1 MRVIPLPRYLDDRS
15 FEPVIAALQPWPP
28 EGPLLIDARSVEW
41 ASPYGF
47 TGLLTLG
54 QALEALGH
62 EPPQFTLPDAEKV
75 RSYWARVGFLQHA
88 ERLFQLRGK
97 VSRRPVADD
106 SDVLLPVTAVTESAD
121 VHRVVAEAQEK
132 ASQILTTQLHLDP
145 ASAIRFSMSL
155 SEACQNVVEHAG
167 AGGWVAIH
175 TFRKLPGRLARA
187 VVVLAVSDAGIG
199 FRTSLEPSQAAKFG
213 ERWSDGTALEAALFH
228 SVSRFREQGRGQ
240 GLAAIRRYLDKWHG
254 KISIRSGSARIG
266 SVPAWDSD
274 PPRQDDLPFFPGAQ
288 VQIVIPQQ
296 EPAV

>member
-1 MRVIPLPRYLDDRS
+1 MRVVPLPRYLDDRS

-28 EGPLLIDARSVEW
+28 EGPLLFDARAVEW
-41 ASPYGF
+41 SSPYGF
-47 TGLLTLG
+47 TGLLTAG
-54 QALEALGH
+54 QALQALGR
-62 EPPQFTLPDAEKV
+62 EAPQLALPDADKV
-75 RSYWARVGFLQHA
+75 RSYWARVGFLRHA

-97 VSRRPVADD
+97 VPRRPVADD

-132 ASQILTTQLHLDP
+132 ASRILTTQLHLDP
-145 ASAIRFSMSL
+145 ASAIRFSMTL

-175 TFRKLPGRLARA
+175 TYQFRRRLGRA
-187 VVVLAVSDAGIG
+187 VVVLSVADPGIG
-199 FRTSLEPSQAAKFG
+199 FRTSLEPSEAPKYG

-254 KISIRSGSARIG
+254 KISIRSGSARIA
-266 SVPAWDSD
+266 SVPPWDD
-274 PPRQDDLPFFPGAQ
+274 EPPRQDDLPFFPGAQ
-288 VQIVIPQQ
+288 VQIMIPEQ
-296 EPAV
+296 EPGA